1 MGRHA
6 ATAATPPQRGR
17 FRVAIIAGLVI
28 LIAGGTAAAVTVTR
42 GGGGSGDS
50 ADCPHGSIDLIVRA
64 DPAAAPWLRTL
75 AGRYAATHR
84 QIDDKCVAPKVSSLA
99 FDDARS
105 VVQSTPYPGAGA
117 PPDVWVPDSTAALD
131 LLRAQSDNGEVLP
144 QSAQPIATS
153 PLVLA
158 APEQTVLQWQ
168 KDGANSDL
176 QTLLDPG
183 SNGAAQINT
192 PDPSSTGTGLA
203 SVLQATAQ
211 VTKSQNVNSGT
222 YSTSAAQI
230 GMLRLRARMAT
241 TAPDGPALL
250 NKVGAQASA
259 DNMVAVSEQDVIQ
272 YNKKHST
279 NKLESY
285 NAFGATRAVDYPY
298 VMLHASW
305 ISDQVERAAQDFQ
318 SWLIS
323 SPTQN
328 SLTEFGLRRY
338 DGTAGGL
345 AGAGA
350 DDAHG
355 KLDGAPDSG
364 SVAAA
369 HSAWTLLT
377 TKRSVLSL
385 IDISASM
392 DQTVPGTTD
401 TKLDLAQNTAL
412 AALPYLTPNDQAG
425 LSQFTGAYKELVPLG
440 TATSNSAQ
448 RASLQTAY
456 QGLEPQGGTALYD
469 GVLAAYDEATQH
481 YLAGGVNVVV
491 VLSDGGDT
499 NSKISLDV
507 LLSELKKRADPIRP
521 VHIVTI
527 AYGADADLGVLK
539 QISQATDGV
548 AFSAPDPRSISTIY
562 ISALAALSQ

>member
-1 MGRHA
+1 
-6 ATAATPPQRGR
+6 
-17 FRVAIIAGLVI
+17 VAIIAGLVI

-42 GGGGSGDS
+42 GHSGDS
-50 ADCPHGSIDLIVRA
+50 ADCPHGSIDLTVRA

-84 QIDDKCVAPKVSSLA
+84 QIDNKCVLPKVSSLA
-99 FDDARS
+99 FKDAGS
-105 VVQSTPYPGAGA
+105 VVQTTPYPGGGA
-117 PPDVWVPDSTAALD
+117 QPDVWVPDSTAALD
-131 LLRAQSDNGEVLP
+131 LLRAQTDNGDVLP
-144 QSAQPIATS
+144 QTAQPIATS

-176 QTLLDPG
+176 QTLLDVG

-192 PDPSSTGTGLA
+192 PDPSGTGTGLA
-203 SVLQATAQ
+203 TVLQATAKI
-211 VTKSQNVNSGT
+211 TKSANVNSGT
-222 YSTSAAQI
+222 YGTSAAQI

-241 TAPDGPALL
+241 TAVDGPSLL
-250 NKVGAQASA
+250 DKVGAQASA

-272 YNKKHST
+272 YDKTHST

-305 ISDQVERAAQDFQ
+305 ITDQVERAAQDFQ

-323 SPTQN
+323 SSTQN
-328 SLTEFGLRRY
+328 SLTEFGLRRF

-355 KLDGAPDSG
+355 KLDSTPDAG

-392 DQTVPGTTD
+392 DQAVTGTTD

-412 AALPYLTPNDQAG
+412 AALPYLTPSDQAG
-425 LSQFTGAYKELVPLG
+425 LSQFSGVYKELVPLG

-448 RASLQTAY
+448 RATMQTEY
-456 QGLEPQGGTALYD
+456 QGLQPQGGTSLYD

-481 YLAGGVNVVV
+481 YLPGGTNVVV

-499 NSKISLDV
+499 NSKISLDT
-507 LLSELKKRADPIRP
+507 LLSELKKRADTSRP
-521 VHIVTI
+521 VHVITI

-539 QISQATDGV
+539 QISEATGGV
-548 AFSAPDPRSISTIY
+548 SFSAPDPRSISTIY

>member
-1 MGRHA
+1 M
-6 ATAATPPQRGR
+6 
-17 FRVAIIAGLVI
+17 AIIAGLVC
-28 LIAGGTAAAVTVTR
+28 LIAGGTAAAVTATR
-42 GGGGSGDS
+42 GGGSGDS
-50 ADCPHGSIDLIVRA
+50 ATGCPHGSIDLTVRA

-75 AGRYAATHR
+75 AGRYAQTHR
-84 QIDDKCVAPKVSSLA
+84 QIDNKCVVPKVSSLA
-99 FDDARS
+99 FKDAGS
-105 VVQSTPYPGAGA
+105 VVQSNPYPGSGA
-117 PPDVWVPDSTAALD
+117 APDVWVPDSTAALD
-131 LLRAQSDNGEVLP
+131 LLRTQTDNGEVLP

-176 QTLLDPG
+176 QTLLDVG

-192 PDPSSTGTGLA
+192 PDPSSTGTGIA
-203 SVLQATAQ
+203 TVLQATSRI
-211 VTKSQNVNSGT
+211 TKSDNVNSGT
-222 YSTSAAQI
+222 YSTSAARI
-230 GMLRLRARMAT
+230 GMLRLRARMGT
-241 TAPDGPALL
+241 TAPTGPALL

-259 DNMVAVSEQDVIQ
+259 DNMVAVSEQDVIG
-272 YNKKHST
+272 YNKTHSN

-298 VMLHASW
+298 VMLHANW
-305 ISDQVERAAQDFQ
+305 ISDEVERAAQDFQ
-318 SWLIS
+318 SWLTS
-323 SPTQN
+323 APTQN

-355 KLDGAPDSG
+355 KLDSAPDSG

-385 IDISASM
+385 IDVSSSM
-392 DQTVPGTTD
+392 NQTVSGTTD
-401 TKLDLAQNTAL
+401 TKLNLAQNTAL
-412 AALPYLTPNDQAG
+412 AALPYLTPDDQAG
-425 LSQFTGAYKELVPLG
+425 LSEFSGVYSELVPLG
-440 TATSNSAQ
+440 TATSDSGQ
-448 RASLQTAY
+448 RASMQTAY
-456 QGLEPQGGTALYD
+456 QGLQPQGGTSLYD
-469 GVLAAYDEATQH
+469 GVLAAYDEATRH
-481 YLAGGVNVVV
+481 YLPGGTNVVV

-499 NSKISLDV
+499 NSKITLDV
-507 LLSELKKRADPIRP
+507 LLSELKKRGDPSRP

-539 QISQATDGV
+539 QISQATAGV

>member
-1 MGRHA
+1 MC
-6 ATAATPPQRGR
+6 
-17 FRVAIIAGLVI
+17 

-42 GGGGSGDS
+42 GGGSSDAAAG
-50 ADCPHGSIDLIVRA
+50 CPHGSIDLVVRA
-64 DPAAAPWLRTL
+64 DPAATPWLRTL

-84 QIDDKCVAPKVSSLA
+84 QIDDKCVVPKVTSLA
-99 FDDARS
+99 FRDAQA
-105 VVQSTPYPGAGA
+105 VVRTTPYPGGGA

-131 LLRAQSDNGEVLP
+131 LLRAQTDNGAVLP

-168 KDGANSDL
+168 KDGADGDL
-176 QTLLDPG
+176 KTLLDP
-183 SNGAAQINT
+183 SSAGAAQINT

-203 SVLQATAQ
+203 TVLQATARL
-211 VTKSQNVNSGT
+211 TKSKSVDSGT
-222 YSTSAAQI
+222 YATSAAQI
-230 GMLRLRARMAT
+230 GLLRLRARMAT

-250 NKVGAQASA
+250 DKVGAHASA
-259 DNMVAVSEQDVIQ
+259 DNMVAVSEQDVIE
-272 YNKKHST
+272 YNKAHSR

-305 ISDQVERAAQDFQ
+305 ISDEVERAAQDFQ
-318 SWLIS
+318 SWLSS

-355 KLDGAPDSG
+355 KLDPAPDSG

-385 IDISASM
+385 IDVSASM
-392 DQTVPGTTD
+392 NQSVTGTTD
-401 TKLDLAQNTAL
+401 TKLNLAQTTAL
-412 AALPYLTPNDQAG
+412 AALPYLTPDDQAG
-425 LSQFTGAYKELVPLG
+425 LSQFSTHYRQLVPLDS
-440 TATSNSAQ
+440 TKSNSAQ
-448 RASLQTAY
+448 RATLQTAY
-456 QGLEPQGGTALYD
+456 QGLQPQGGTALYR
-469 GVLAAYDEATQH
+469 GVLAAYKEATEH
-481 YLAGGVNVVV
+481 YLSGGVNVVV

-499 NSKISLDV
+499 DSNMTLDD
-507 LLSELKKRADPIRP
+507 LLAQLKKQAEPSRP
-521 VHIVTI
+521 VHIITI

-548 AFSAPDPRSISTIY
+548 AFSAPDPRSISTVY
-562 ISALAALSQ
+562 ISALAALSR